1 MGTPGAKLVASD
13 ISCDS
18 LFARLPLKNPL
29 EPTIEWEKHQ
39 TPEKWA
45 ALLEDAGFRD
55 PWIRWNSLNTLRRPG
70 RIVLGNRVGAWLL
83 GSGFCLTMTL
93 SPARTT
99 SAGPEDGRFDL
110 QREATGWD
118 GMSGGEARSRARA
131 EGQPRQ

>member
-70 RIVLGNRVGAWLL
+70 RIVLGNRVGLA
-83 GSGFCLTMTL
+83 SGQRVLPDDDAVAC
-93 SPARTT
+93 PHHQCGARGRAVR
-99 SAGPEDGRFDL
+99 SA
-110 QREATGWD
+110 A
-118 GMSGGEARSRARA
+118 
-131 EGQPRQ
+131 